1 MSNVFA
7 VQFVSR
13 NKDNKDIEG
22 FVQRHNVFLTRE
34 PQDSTKLMEKFK
46 EFCAKGVPGE
56 TSRFYYSVNARD
68 EEVTKRLLQKY
79 IIEHPDCD
87 ICKLDAKIAGLA
99 MRPETAA
106 TKHWMFDFDI
116 DDWNSILEFN
126 NDIRNF
132 AGNDI
137 ATETY
142 KTIHGYAVVI
152 NHGFDTRKL
161 MEKWKSKGVEL
172 KRDDMLLVAWDKTP
186 EKERELEE
194 DIER

>member
-22 FVQRHNVFLTRE
+22 FTQRHNVFLTRE
-34 PQDSTKLMEKFK
+34 PQDSAKLMEKFK

-87 ICKLDAKIAGLA
+87 ICKLDAKN
-99 MRPETAA
+99 
-106 TKHWMFDFDI
+106 HWTCYAPRSSC
-116 DDWNSILEFN
+116 N
-126 NDIRNF
+126 
-132 AGNDI
+132 
-137 ATETY
+137 
-142 KTIHGYAVVI
+142 KTLDV
-152 NHGFDTRKL
+152 
-161 MEKWKSKGVEL
+161 
-172 KRDDMLLVAWDKTP
+172 
-186 EKERELEE
+186 
-194 DIER
+194 

>member
-13 NKDNKDIEG
+13 NKDNKGIEG
-22 FVQRHNVFLTRE
+22 FAQRHNVFLTRE
-34 PQDSTKLMEKFK
+34 PQDSPKLMEKFK
-46 EFCAKGVPGE
+46 EFCAKGAPGE

-87 ICKLDAKIAGLA
+87 ICKLDAKITGLA
-99 MRPETAA
+99 MRPEAAA

-116 DDWNSILEFN
+116 DERLPLREFCQDIASDNNSIEI
-126 NDIRNF
+126 DIH
-132 AGNDI
+132 
-137 ATETY
+137 
-142 KTIHGYAVVI
+142 KTINGYAVIV
-152 NHGFDTRKL
+152 NHGFDTRRI

>member
-1 MSNVFA
+1 
-7 VQFVSR
+7 
-13 NKDNKDIEG
+13 
-22 FVQRHNVFLTRE
+22 
-34 PQDSTKLMEKFK
+34 
-46 EFCAKGVPGE
+46 
-56 TSRFYYSVNARD
+56 
-68 EEVTKRLLQKY
+68 
-79 IIEHPDCD
+79 
-87 ICKLDAKIAGLA
+87 
-99 MRPETAA
+99 MRPEAAA

-137 ATETY
+137 AIETY

-152 NHGFDTRKL
+152 NHGFDTRAL

-172 KRDDMLLVAWDKTP
+172 KRDDMLFVAWDKTP
-186 EKERELEE
+186 EKERELGE